1 MKIVYVVPI
10 LSPYMRPMYSAL
22 AKCPNTEIHIIVER
36 SSDPN
41 KISSTF
47 QEVEGCKIYLI
58 NSKVSKSVYQNNPN
72 RGYAVERKRFYPWG
86 LRKTINKIKPD
97 IVIVCNAVEFSYS
110 MFARKYKLATVVED
124 TLRAAEKKHWTSKLA
139 KKLLYSTG
147 DLFIPF
153 SNDAVDFLEENGINK
168 PMIKSSWAMEMEYF
182 ESLDTDEKIA
192 TKKAELGLSEKK
204 NYILPAMLIPRKGI
218 GELLEAW
225 NEMNCDFIENSHLYI
240 LGNGMLEEQLKVYCA
255 NNSLSNIHFMGL
267 QPYNVVSEYM
277 QCGDCFIL
285 PTLEDLCS
293 LSVLEG
299 MAAGLPVLT
308 TIYNGAKQ
316 FVEEGRNGF
325 IFDPE
330 KKESIIDA
338 LTKMNDSNFQEMSAC
353 SKELAKKYTPEVVMT
368 KLRNDLGKFM
378 GEI

>member
-10 LSPYMRPMYSAL
+10 LSPYMVPMYSAL
-22 AKCPNTEIHIIVER
+22 AKCPNTEVHIIVER
-36 SSDPN
+36 SNDPN
-41 KISSTF
+41 KISSVF
-47 QEVEGCKIYLI
+47 QEVEGCKTYLI
-58 NSKVSKSVYQNNPN
+58 NSKVSKSVYQKNPN
-72 RGYAVERKRFYPWG
+72 GGYAVERKRFFPRG
-86 LRKTINKIKPD
+86 LRKTIGRINPD
-97 IVIVCNAVEFSYS
+97 IVIVCNAMEFIYS

-124 TLRAAEKKHWTSKLA
+124 TLRAAEKKHWTLKLV

-147 DLFIPF
+147 DFFIPF
-153 SNDAVDFLEENGINK
+153 SNDAIDFLKANGIKK

-182 ESLDTDEKIA
+182 ESLDTVEKIT
-192 TKKAELGLSEKK
+192 TKKAELGLSNKK

-218 GELLEAW
+218 VELLEAW
-225 NEMNCDFIENSHLYI
+225 NEMDKNFIENSHLYI
-240 LGNGMLEEQLKVYCA
+240 LGKGILEEQMKSYCER
-255 NNSLSNIHFMGL
+255 NDLTNIHFVGL

-299 MAAGLPVLT
+299 MAAGLPILT
-308 TIYNGAKQ
+308 TRYNGARQ
-316 FVEEGRNGF
+316 FVEEGKNGY

-338 LTKMNDSNFQEMSAC
+338 LTKMNASDFQKMSVC
-353 SKELAKKYTPEVVMT
+353 SKELAKRYTPQVVMT
-368 KLRNDLGKFM
+368 KLRDDLGKFM
-378 GEI
+378 G